1 MATLVQTK
9 LKTRKNNNLRYSEYY
24 DQQNVR
30 DELYVE
36 SVNGK
41 IFDNLMPLITSQR
54 KTKQSSHYGRLR
66 ACMM

>member
-54 KTKQSSHYGRLR
+54 KMCPSRFRGQ
-66 ACMM
+66 